1 MNNNLQVFTN
11 KELSLNVRVIKNND
25 GSISINLEDAA
36 RGLGF
41 VDTSKSATSGAQLE
55 KVRWSRVKGYL
66 EGFGYSQKNVKD
78 NFIPESI
85 FYLLAMK
92 AKNDIAIT
100 FQKWLAIDVIPSIR
114 KNGGYIV
121 NQENLSNE
129 ELLAKAILVA
139 NNVIEEKNK
148 LIEQQ
153 SQQLIEQK
161 PLVGFAQQVS
171 DSSDCVDV
179 GEFAKTIRDENI
191 KMGRNILFK
200 WLKSNHYLMSN
211 NNPYQKYI
219 NNGMFKVVEV
229 VKKTPYGTKVF
240 TKTLITGIG
249 QIRLLEKIRESYGGN
264 K

>member
-1 MNNNLQVFTN
+1 MNELKIFAHKEFGDIRTLNINN
-11 KELSLNVRVIKNND
+11 EPW
-25 GSISINLEDAA
+25 
-36 RGLGF
+36 F
-41 VDTSKSATSGAQLE
+41 VGKDVAIAL
-55 KVRWSRVKGYL
+55 
-66 EGFGYSQKNVKD
+66 GYSNPQKAIRDHIDDEDKTVNDSFTVNGTKGVLI
-78 NFIPESI
+78 NESGLYSLI
-85 FYLLAMK
+85 LSSKLES
-92 AKNDIAIT
+92 AKRFKRWVT
-100 FQKWLAIDVIPSIR
+100 TEVLPSIR

-153 SQQLIEQK
+153 NQQLIEQK

-179 GEFAKTIRDENI
+179 GEFSKTIRDENI
-191 KMGRNILFK
+191 KMGRNNLFK
-200 WLKSNHYLMSN
+200 WLKANHYLMNN

-219 NNGMFKVVEV
+219 DNGMFKVIEV

-240 TKTLITGIG
+240 TKTLITGVG
-249 QIRLLEKIRESYGGN
+249 QIKLLEKIRESYGEN

>member
-1 MNNNLQVFTN
+1 MISMNKLQVFKN
-11 KELSLNVRVIKNND
+11 EQLKLEVGVIKNDD
-25 GSISINLEDAA
+25 GSISVKLDDAA

-41 VDTSKSATSGAQLE
+41 TQIKNDKE
-55 KVRWSRVKGYL
+55 YIKWERVARYL
-66 EGFGYSQKNVKD
+66 EEYGVSPQVGKD
-78 NFIPESI
+78 DYIPESI

-92 AKNDIAIT
+92 ASNETAKQFQIWIA
-100 FQKWLAIDVIPSIR
+100 QDVIPSIR
-114 KNGGYIV
+114 KNGKYEVI
-121 NQENLSNE
+121 QDSYMIEDPIE
-129 ELLAKAILVA
+129 RAKRW
-139 NNVIEEKNK
+139 IEEQEEKK
-148 LIEQQ
+148 QLELRTKQQ
-153 SQQLIEQK
+153 EQQLIEQK

-179 GEFAKTIRDENI
+179 GEFSKTIRDENI
-191 KMGRNILFK
+191 KMGRNNLFK
-200 WLKSNHYLMSN
+200 WLKSNHYLMNN

>member
-1 MNNNLQVFTN
+1 MNELKIFAHKEFGDIRTLNINN
-11 KELSLNVRVIKNND
+11 EPW
-25 GSISINLEDAA
+25 
-36 RGLGF
+36 F
-41 VDTSKSATSGAQLE
+41 VGKDVAIAL
-55 KVRWSRVKGYL
+55 
-66 EGFGYSQKNVKD
+66 GYSNPQKAIRDHIDDEDKTVN
-78 NFIPESI
+78 ESFTVNGTKGVLI
-85 FYLLAMK
+85 NESGLYSLILSSK
-92 AKNDIAIT
+92 LESAKRFKRWVT
-100 FQKWLAIDVIPSIR
+100 TEVLPSIR

-153 SQQLIEQK
+153 NQQLIEQK

-179 GEFAKTIRDENI
+179 GEFSKTIRDENI
-191 KMGRNILFK
+191 KMGRNNLFK
-200 WLKSNHYLMSN
+200 WLKANHYLMNN

-219 NNGMFKVVEV
+219 DNGMFKVIEV

-240 TKTLITGIG
+240 TKTLITGVG
-249 QIRLLEKIRESYGGN
+249 QIKLLEKIRESYGEN

>member
-1 MNNNLQVFTN
+1 MNELKIFAN
-11 KELSLNVRVIKNND
+11 KEFGEIRTLNINNEPWFVGKDVANILGYQNGSRDINRHVDEDDKQKAMVFDGNQNKETTLINESGLYSLILS
-25 GSISINLEDAA
+25 
-36 RGLGF
+36 
-41 VDTSKSATSGAQLE
+41 SKMPNA
-55 KVRWSRVKGYL
+55 KKFKRWVTTEIL
-66 EGFGYSQKNVKD
+66 
-78 NFIPESI
+78 
-85 FYLLAMK
+85 
-92 AKNDIAIT
+92 
-100 FQKWLAIDVIPSIR
+100 PSIR

-191 KMGRNILFK
+191 KMGRNNLFK

-240 TKTLITGIG
+240 TKTLITGVG
-249 QIRLLEKIRESYGGN
+249 QIRLLEKIRESYGDN